1 MTDYDS
7 PWKHALQHYFPDFLA
22 FFFPAAHAGIDWSQG
37 YTLLDKE
44 LQKAV
49 RDATLGR
56 RWADSLVRVTARD
69 GREDWIL
76 AHVEI
81 QGQNQPDFPKRM
93 FVYNY
98 RIYDVHDRPVVSLAV
113 LAEPFSDTFGEF
125 AYERWGCRMGLRYP
139 VVSLAAYRKDPAALE
154 TSTNPF
160 AVITQAHLQAQDT
173 AGSETAR
180 YSAKLSLI
188 RSLYRRGYQRT
199 DILEL
204 LRFIDWVLTLPD
216 GLEDQ
221 LWNEI
226 QAFEEEKR
234 MQYLARFERVAQEK
248 GIAQG
253 IEQGIEK
260 GIGQGQARLLTR
272 LLEERFGPLPEPQAA
287 RLQSSTPEQLE
298 TWALRLLD
306 AASLDDV
313 FGPADGH

>member
-1 MTDYDS
+1 M
-7 PWKHALQHYFPDFLA
+7 
-22 FFFPAAHAGIDWSQG
+22 
-37 YTLLDKE
+37 
-44 LQKAV
+44 
-49 RDATLGR
+49 R

-81 QGQNQPDFPKRM
+81 QGQNQPEFPKRM

-139 VVSLAAYRKDPAALE
+139 VVSLAAYREDPAALE
-154 TSTNPF
+154 ASSNPF

-180 YSAKLSLI
+180 YSAKLGLI

-216 GLEDQ
+216 ELEDQ
-221 LWNEI
+221 LQNEI
-226 QAFEEEKR
+226 QTFEEEKR
-234 MQYLARFERVAQEK
+234 MQYLARFERVAQQK
-248 GIAQG
+248 GIS
-253 IEQGIEK
+253 
-260 GIGQGQARLLTR
+260 QGQARMLTR
-272 LLEERFGPLPEPQAA
+272 LLQERFGPLPEPQAGLVQA
-287 RLQSSTPEQLE
+287 ATPDELE

-313 FGPADGH
+313 FGPARGH